1 MRQYII
7 AGNWK
12 MNKTVSESVE
22 LAKAIVE
29 AVKDVKKT
37 EVVIGPTYLAAAKVA
52 DVIKGSN
59 VKLAIQDIHWQDQG
73 AFTGKVSVDMVK
85 EIGADYII
93 IGRRHQAHYLHR

>member
-37 EVVIGPTYLAAAKVA
+37 EVVIAPTYLAP
-52 DVIKGSN
+52 D
-59 VKLAIQDIHWQDQG
+59 LPRRRQG
-73 AFTGKVSVDMVK
+73 R
-85 EIGADYII
+85 
-93 IGRRHQAHYLHR
+93 RRHQGFQREARHPGHPLEGPGRIHR